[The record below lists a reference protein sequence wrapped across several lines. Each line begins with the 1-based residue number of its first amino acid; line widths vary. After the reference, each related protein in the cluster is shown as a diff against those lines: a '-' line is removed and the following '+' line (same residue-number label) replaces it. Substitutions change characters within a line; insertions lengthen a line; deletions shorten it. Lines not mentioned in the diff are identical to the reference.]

1 MLLELMI
8 PPTKRPGSVVVTR
21 PASHGEVPDSNP
33 GLVVLFSLTDV
44 PDLVCKDVKLIS
56 RKGRVIKILNLKKKI
71 FLFDSFNTRTIKK
84 SF

>member
-1 MLLELMI
+1 
-8 PPTKRPGSVVVTR
+8 
-21 PASHGEVPDSNP
+21 
-33 GLVVLFSLTDV
+33 LVVLFSLTDV